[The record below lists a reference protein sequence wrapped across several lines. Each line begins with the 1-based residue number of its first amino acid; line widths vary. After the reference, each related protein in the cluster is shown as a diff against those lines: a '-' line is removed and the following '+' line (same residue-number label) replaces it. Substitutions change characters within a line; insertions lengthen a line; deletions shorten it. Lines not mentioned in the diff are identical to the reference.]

1 MELHLEKRCISAYVE
16 NQIGVLAKISGLF
29 AGKNYNLDTLTVG
42 ETEDP
47 TMSRMTI
54 ELTCDDLTYEQIIK
68 QLNRSVEVIK
78 VIDFTDMPITKK
90 ELLFIKINSCKEA
103 DKQEIFRIAETFNL
117 EVIDYNRK
125 SVLVQC
131 VKTVSKNNDMIALF
145 KDMFVNRIEVVRGG
159 SVAIEAGS
167 DFALRASQGQSLA
180 FSSYLLVPATLTVF
194 GRGPRPSKVTALV

>member
-1 MELHLEKRCISAYVE
+1 MPTGSTIANMENTVITKKRCISAYVE
-16 NQIGVLAKISGLF
+16 NQIAVLAKISGLF

-42 ETEDP
+42 ETEDS

-54 ELTCDDLTYEQIIK
+54 ELTCDDLTFEQIIK

-90 ELLFIKINSCKEA
+90 ELLFIKVNSCKEG
-103 DKQEIFRIAETFNL
+103 DKQEIFRIAKTFDL
-117 EVIDYNRK
+117 RVVDYNKK

-131 VKTVSKNNDMIALF
+131 VKTVSKNNDMINLF

-159 SVAIEAGS
+159 SVAIE
-167 DFALRASQGQSLA
+167 SL
-180 FSSYLLVPATLTVF
+180 STPDY
-194 GRGPRPSKVTALV
+194 